1 MEVLHACCCGLD
13 VHKKGVTACVLW
25 AEGKGKK
32 GKEKRQFGTM
42 TRDLLALADWLR
54 ACGVTHTPAQ
64 LPRCSGS
71 PNWFML
77 TPISAISP
85 LAVTQ
90 STPGMVPNCS
100 ISSLQKGEDALRFP
114 APAARSSIPQ
124 TPGVPSIPSARTDD
138 ATSCALPGLPATPE
152 FCSAVTRAT
161 SPPVSSH
168 LPLPRSSP
176 SASLDRTHP
185 VHPWPLRPA

>member
-32 GKEKRQFGTM
+32 RKEKRQFGTM

-100 ISSLQKGEDALRFP
+100 ISSSKGRRCSP
-114 APAARSSIPQ
+114 ISCSSRAIFDS
-124 TPGVPSIPSARTDD
+124 TNSRCSINSFSKNR
-138 ATSCALPGLPATPE
+138 
-152 FCSAVTRAT
+152 
-161 SPPVSSH
+161 
-168 LPLPRSSP
+168 
-176 SASLDRTHP
+176 
-185 VHPWPLRPA
+185 